1 MADIYA
7 SKNNQVVTGTDE
19 ADNITATNASLQSF
33 NDLTIYGNDGNDQ
46 IDAAQTTFST
56 IYGDA
61 GDDTFNAAES
71 YKTVFYGGDGNDILH
86 ADTSDEGTFYGGGGH
101 NIFYGDNAQGNI
113 SAYGE
118 DQDDTFYAG
127 TGSGSFA
134 FYGGGGS
141 NAFFA
146 GGAPDT
152 PTSVYAYGG
161 GDGDSFYGGS
171 HQGTL
176 EFYGGGGDDL
186 FLARTANEMAAYG
199 GEGEDVVA
207 FDSMLGAY
215 AISFDTS
222 THSMTLTIAG
232 QQNVTTMDVETLY
245 FKNSAGRYEEY
256 AYDQLASAAHGS
268 SNYFAS
274 FSGETIEGS
283 AEADNINATYAST
296 ITFSNLTLHGNGGD
310 DEVWAAGTSSSTVY
324 GDTGEDVLHA
334 EQSQNTVFY
343 GGDDDDTFYAEESTN
358 ATFYGDGGNNAFFG
372 GSASGTVNFFGGE
385 GNDYFSGYTVTGDLN
400 FYGGEGHNTFL
411 ANEGG
416 DSASTLSAYGGTGG
430 DTFYGGSYQGT
441 LTFSGGAGE
450 DNFYAEYANN
460 ISIDAGEGTDSVI
473 FEHDLSSYAVESDPT
488 SHIMTFYMN
497 GQQDVTTTDVE
508 FFFFRNSEGRYDEYT
523 YDELACFLQGTLI
536 RTPDGEVPVE
546 TLKAGDLVLTTNGEA
561 RPVLWLGRRAVETRF
576 AHPLTALPI
585 HIRPDALGRGLPA
598 RDLFVSPDHA
608 IFMGGM
614 LIQAGALVNGV
625 TITRHRDLP
634 ETFTYYHVELQDHDL
649 IYAEGLPAE
658 TFIDNVE
665 RETFDNA
672 ADFPGRSR
680 PAVELDLPRVKSR
693 RQMPKVLARALAE
706 RIARMGAGTA
716 QAA

>member
-7 SKNNQVVTGTDE
+7 SGNNEVVTGTEED
-19 ADNITATNASLQSF
+19 DNITATNTSQESF
-33 NDLTIYGNDGNDQ
+33 NNLTIDGNGGDDQ
-46 IDAAQTTFST
+46 IDAAQTSFST

-61 GDDTFNAAES
+61 GDDTLHAASS
-71 YKTVFYGGDGNDILH
+71 YKTEFYGGEGNDILH
-86 ADTSDEGTFYGGGGH
+86 ADNSDEGTFYGGSGH

-118 DQDDTFYAG
+118 GEDDAFYAG
-127 TGSGSFA
+127 TGSGTFS
-134 FYGGGGS
+134 FYGGDGG

-161 GDGDSFYGGS
+161 GDGDAFYGGS

-176 EFYGGGGDDL
+176 EFYGGGGDDA
-186 FLARTANEMAAYG
+186 FFARTANDMVADG

-207 FDSMLGAY
+207 FDSLLGAY

-222 THSMTLTIAG
+222 THSVTLTIEG
-232 QQNVTTMDVETLY
+232 QQSVTAMDVETFY
-245 FKNSAGRYEEY
+245 FKNSIGRYEEHT
-256 AYDQLASAAHGS
+256 YDQLASAAHGT

-274 FSGETIEGS
+274 YSGETIEGS
-283 AEADNINATYAST
+283 TGADNINATYSSS
-296 ITFSNLTLHGNGGD
+296 INFSNLTLHGNGGN

-324 GDTGEDVLHA
+324 GDAGGDVLHA

-343 GGDDDDTFYAEESTN
+343 GGDDDDTFYAEESTG

-372 GSASGTVNFFGGE
+372 GSVSGTVNFFGGD
-385 GNDYFSGYTVTGDLN
+385 GIDYFSGDSATGDLN
-400 FYGGEGHNTFL
+400 FYGGEGGNNFL
-411 ANEGG
+411 AGVGG
-416 DSASTLSAYGGTGG
+416 DGASTLSAYGGTGG

-441 LTFSGGAGE
+441 LTFSGGAG
-450 DNFYAEYANN
+450 DDSFYAEYANKIN
-460 ISIDAGEGTDSVI
+460 VDAGEGIDSVI
-473 FEHDLSSYAVESDPT
+473 FEHDLSSYAVDAYPSG
-488 SHIMTFYMN
+488 HVMTFYAN
-497 GQQDVTTTDVE
+497 GHQDVTTIDVE
-508 FFFFRNSEGRYDEYT
+508 FFYFRNSEGGYDKYT

-546 TLKAGDLVLTTNGEA
+546 TLKAGDLVLTTTGEA
-561 RPVLWLGRRAVETRF
+561 RPVLWLGRRAVETRL

-608 IFMGGM
+608 FFIGGM
-614 LIQAGALVNGV
+614 LIQAAALVNGV
-625 TITRHRDLP
+625 TITRHHDLP
-634 ETFTYYHVELQDHDL
+634 EIFTYYHVELQDHDL

-658 TFIDNVE
+658 TFIDNLE

-693 RQMPKVLARALAE
+693 RQLPKVLARALGE
-706 RIARMGAGTA
+706 RAARAVPRVA
-716 QAA
+716 